1 LAGKKECIDATFH
14 TPHFNPSTPLL
25 PALTLSAGECKVSRV
40 EGELTGGPALQSMRS
55 LAEAQK
61 WPPSIWEVFSRLLL
75 CRHQFPTWSP
85 LSCRCLQDGYSI
97 WVCRQ
102 CSFCLPCPASSDSLS
117 LPRCF
122 VRTTTVT
129 ARKKSTVDELNAH
142 VKGNGHQ
149 RGVHREKD
157 GLRNLNKHVDR
168 VKRDRGTALDRH
180 VL

>member
-1 LAGKKECIDATFH
+1 VGL
-14 TPHFNPSTPLL
+14 PRNPRAPWPKPKNGPPPILGGLL
-25 PALTLSAGECKVSRV
+25 EAPVVS
-40 EGELTGGPALQSMRS
+40 PWRS
-55 LAEAQK
+55 
-61 WPPSIWEVFSRLLL
+61 
-75 CRHQFPTWSP
+75 HQFPTWSP

-117 LPRCF
+117 LPRYF

-129 ARKKSTVDELNAH
+129 ARKKGTVDELNAH
-142 VKGNGHQ
+142 AKGNGHQ

-157 GLRNLNKHVDR
+157 NLRDLNKHVDR
-168 VKRDRGTALDRH
+168 VKWDQNTALDRH